1 MMYDAVPEQM
11 LEQALVKAAD
21 DYLNAEDSK
30 DKIVTNKIFCDVID
44 RTIKLISVQD
54 NRAKDEATL
63 EAAKEKDAAEL
74 EFKQKQYET
83 SKKKDTAEL
92 EFKQKQFEAEEKHR
106 KKETEIKSN
115 SIELEIR
122 KEVNQRLLDIVKFGV
137 GTLVTIGLNLL
148 YIRFDAKG
156 NMFTTSFGRKRA
168 DESTRLKF

>member
-1 MMYDAVPEQM
+1 MMYDAIPEQM
-11 LEQALVKAAD
+11 LEQALSKAAS
-21 DYLNAEDSK
+21 DYLSAEDSK
-30 DKIVTNKIFCDVID
+30 DKIVTNKIFCDVVD

-54 NRAKDEATL
+54 NRMKDEATL

-74 EFKQKQYET
+74 EFKR
-83 SKKKDTAEL
+83 
-92 EFKQKQFEAEEKHR
+92 KQFEAEEKNR
-106 KKETEIKSN
+106 KKEIEIKSS

-137 GTLVTIGLNLL
+137 GTLVTVGLNLL